1 MSEYNTEQFA
11 ERLKDQFDEMVV
23 FKDLKRICTAY
34 LKLLFPNVQRPGDIT
49 KQQFKTY
56 CLAPAMEMRSIIK
69 IQLGLLDPDEFGG
82 KSIPAF
88 GVKDVE
94 Q

>member
-1 MSEYNTEQFA
+1 
-11 ERLKDQFDEMVV
+11 
-23 FKDLKRICTAY
+23 
-34 LKLLFPNVQRPGDIT
+34 
-49 KQQFKTY
+49 
-56 CLAPAMEMRSIIK
+56 MEMRSIIK